1 MTAGLATAA
10 IGNGLAFVVL
20 VYATAGISGGHLN
33 PAISTAFV
41 VTGRWR
47 CLAPSPCPPVPCGA
61 CLRVCLRRRPALR
74 VLTRRHRPQQAGE
87 ATIRVLL
94 CGASVGRHLRRSGA
108 QAGAAT
114 SHG

>member
-41 VTGRWR
+41 VTGRGQ
-47 CLAPSPCPPVPCGA
+47 CLAPTPRPPVSCGA
-61 CLRVCLRRRPALR
+61 CLRVCPRRRPALR
-74 VLTRRHRPQQAGE
+74 VLTVAPPATGWGSNDTRATVRRK
-87 ATIRVLL
+87 
-94 CGASVGRHLRRSGA
+94 
-108 QAGAAT
+108 
-114 SHG
+114 